1 MAWWMR
7 RTVVDLD
14 GVGHGG
20 EEIAGQPAVEERP
33 FLGRNGIRD
42 DDGGDAVLLQE
53 GACLLAF
60 AGLALVAADVG
71 DRVPAG
77 HLQHQVESADAITGI
92 GRIARLLADDHGVHT
107 LARSPQQD
115 MGF

>member
-1 MAWWMR
+1 M
-7 RTVVDLD
+7 DLD
-14 GVGHGG
+14 GVGHRG

-33 FLGRNGIRD
+33 FLGRKGVRD
-42 DDGGDAVLLQE
+42 DDGGDAVLLQK
-53 GACLLAF
+53 GTCLFAF
-60 AGLALVAADVG
+60 AGLALVPADVS

-77 HLQHQVESADAITGI
+77 HPQHQVQRADAITGI
-92 GRIARLLADDHGVHT
+92 GRIARLLADDHGIHT